1 MSNIK
6 IHVLHCGKMRLDVT
20 FLGIEKS
27 RNPLA
32 YAGLFRSAKHQI
44 WLPLSAYLI
53 EHHKGLVLI
62 DTGWHKAVR
71 TQRTQHLGWLYS
83 TFATLELPPNH
94 AIDEQL
100 SARGLRPADID
111 HVVLSHLHLDHV
123 SGVEQVREAKNIW
136 VSDLELQDT
145 QTHPFYYR
153 PTLWADVPLKT
164 FSFHVSQ
171 YGAEKLAFDL
181 FEDDSL
187 VLVNTPGHT
196 RGLVTALIQN
206 NDKCVVLCSDVAYS
220 KAGIEQQVLPVLRV
234 DNAQAKRSLEWV
246 KQISEQKNCIAVLPN
261 HDPAIL
267 PHTIIL

>member
-1 MSNIK
+1 
-6 IHVLHCGKMRLDVT
+6 
-20 FLGIEKS
+20 
-27 RNPLA
+27 
-32 YAGLFRSAKHQI
+32 
-44 WLPLSAYLI
+44 
-53 EHHKGLVLI
+53 
-62 DTGWHKAVR
+62 
-71 TQRTQHLGWLYS
+71 
-83 TFATLELPPNH
+83 
-94 AIDEQL
+94 
-100 SARGLRPADID
+100 
-111 HVVLSHLHLDHV
+111 
-123 SGVEQVREAKNIW
+123 
-136 VSDLELQDT
+136 
-145 QTHPFYYR
+145 FYYR